1 MKKKAIITG
10 IAGQDGAFLAQLL
23 LKKGYKVIGADR
35 RRVDSYYHRLED
47 LGIID
52 KIEFTYFDLME
63 ESVIFDLIR
72 KEQPDEFYNLAA
84 QSFVKASFD
93 LPILTANVDAM
104 GVLRILEAIRVFSP
118 QTKFYQASTS
128 EMFGKVQE
136 IPQTEKTPF
145 YPRSPYGVAKLFG
158 HWIVKNYRESYG
170 MYACSGILFNHE
182 SEYRGKEFVTQKI
195 VEKAVDIKNGDNTP
209 LVLGNI
215 DALRDW
221 GYARDY
227 VEGMYLMLQQEIAD
241 DYILA
246 TNKTTSVRDFV
257 TMVFS
262 KLEIEIEWKGGG
274 INEKGIDSNGNI
286 LIEISEEFYRPAEV
300 ELLIGDYSKAKEE
313 LGWMPK
319 TELEDLAEIMVNHA
333 RRRKKK

>member
-35 RRVDSYYHRLED
+35 RRVDLYYHRLED
-47 LGIID
+47 LGIVD
-52 KIEFTYFDLME
+52 QIEFTYFDLME
-63 ESVIFDLIR
+63 DSVIFDLIR

-93 LPILTANVDAM
+93 LPILTANVDAL
-104 GVLRILEAIRVFSP
+104 GVLRILEAIRIFSP

-128 EMFGKVQE
+128 EMYGKVQE
-136 IPQTEKTPF
+136 IPQTEETPF

-170 MYACSGILFNHE
+170 IYACSGILFNHE

-195 VEKAVDIKNGDNTP
+195 VEKAVDIKNGGGTP

-215 DALRDW
+215 DAQRDW

-241 DYILA
+241 DYVLA
-246 TNKTTSVRDFV
+246 TNSTTTVRHFV

-262 KLEIEIEWKGGG
+262 KLDIKIEWKGEG
-274 INEKGIDSNGNI
+274 INEKGIDSKGNV

-300 ELLIGDYSKAKEE
+300 ELLIGDFKKARKA
-313 LGWMPK
+313 LGWAPK
-319 TELEDLAEIMVNHA
+319 TKLEDLADIMVNHA
-333 RRRKKK
+333 LKRKGK